1 MLAHVVEK
9 QHAAWQADITSV
21 WVHEIAELTHFAMV
35 MSQSKTTPCMKVFTC
50 RRFGAMADPCFTS
63 QSCVAS
69 AAAVDELVS
78 TELMSHLS
86 SG

>member
-1 MLAHVVEK
+1 MLAHVIEK
-9 QHAAWQADITSV
+9 HAACQADTTPVSV
-21 WVHEIAELTHFAMV
+21 QEIAEFTHFAMV
-35 MSQSKTTPCMKVFTC
+35 MSQSLMTACMKSFTC

-69 AAAVDELVS
+69 AATIDELVS

-86 SG
+86 CG